1 MINFNVKCRNKEKLM
16 LNILQGRHAIGVLR
30 CPDALK
36 CLPIARDFA
45 ASAYTGCVLCVI
57 NAWSTLER
65 LKSLQ

>member
-1 MINFNVKCRNKEKLM
+1 M

-36 CLPIARDFA
+36 CLPIAGDFA
-45 ASAYTGCVLCVI
+45 ASAYTVMRSLRHKRVEYI
-57 NAWSTLER
+57 RER